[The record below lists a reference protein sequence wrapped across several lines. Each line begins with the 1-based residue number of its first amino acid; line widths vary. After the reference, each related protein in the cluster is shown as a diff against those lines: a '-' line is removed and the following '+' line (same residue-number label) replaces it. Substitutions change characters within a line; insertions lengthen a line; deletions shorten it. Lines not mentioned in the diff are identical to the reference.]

1 MTRDPAHTK
10 KNLDP
15 SLQKGIDE
23 GITYAKESLDRAKIQ
38 FEDIEKNCDDDDQE
52 KCPFYK
58 MFSYGSNDMRKKA
71 KLIIKHKI
79 LPAYKSL
86 FEFIYNGMHTLQFQ
100 GLCSMKLSRKT
111 LQNLLKMKNK

>member
-1 MTRDPAHTK
+1 MKQIPNTLKDIQEI
-10 KNLDP
+10 
-15 SLQKGIDE
+15 LQKGIDE
-23 GITYAKESLDRAKIQ
+23 GITYSKESLDRAKIQ
-38 FEDIEKNCDDDDQE
+38 FEDIEKNCDAADNDQE

-86 FEFIYNGMHTLQFQ
+86 FEFIYNGSLYRGFSIRTDSNSGVSL
-100 GLCSMKLSRKT
+100 
-111 LQNLLKMKNK
+111 

>member
-38 FEDIEKNCDDDDQE
+38 FEDIEKNCDDDQE

-86 FEFIYNGMHTLQFQ
+86 FEFIYNGSLYR
-100 GLCSMKLSRKT
+100 GSSNSADSNSAVSL
-111 LQNLLKMKNK
+111 